1 MPIVESFKG
10 GVVMVV
16 DRFGAATTDFS
27 KSVQGK
33 TLADAA
39 SAKSA
44 ASAQHKQTAEDT
56 TSFTAAANTVQALS
70 KTALQTSP
78 SRQAKVESLRQ
89 AVKSAQYQLDS
100 DKISQSIASSDI

>member
-1 MPIVESFKG
+1 
-10 GVVMVV
+10 MVV

-27 KSVQGK
+27 KSVQSK

-44 ASAQHKQTAEDT
+44 GSAQPKQTAVDT
-56 TSFTAAANTVQALS
+56 TSFTAATSTVQSLS
-70 KTALQTSP
+70 KTALQTTP
-78 SRQAKVESLRQ
+78 SRQAKVESLKQ

-100 DKISQSIASSDI
+100 DKISQSLADSDI